1 MMFDF
6 NHQEDVRI
14 GVLVWDMCLGMFCRL
29 CESVTGWV
37 CEGVFER
44 IYERICVMVC
54 ERVCERESM
63 LRCVREGI

>member
-1 MMFDF
+1 
-6 NHQEDVRI
+6 
-14 GVLVWDMCLGMFCRL
+14 MFCRL